1 MIDLHLHT
9 TRSDGRCEPV
19 ELVRR
24 AWGAGIHI
32 LSVADH
38 DTVAALPE
46 IRSVAT
52 TYGIESI
59 PGIEITAVLGER
71 DVHMLGYFFDPGSA
85 VLATFLEDQRAD
97 RVRRVREMA
106 ARLTGLGKP
115 IDVDRV
121 TKPSATKPGH
131 SVGRPLVARALVRAG
146 HVADVRQAFD
156 ELIGEGRPA
165 YVARR
170 GTTPADV
177 LEIIHQAG
185 GIASLAHPG
194 LLGHDELIGELV
206 ERGLTAIEAFHCDHD
221 PAATAHYLGLAAQY
235 GLAVTGGSDYHG
247 DAGRRRDGLGVVE
260 LPEEHY
266 RVLLEKAGRRRQ

>member
-9 TRSDGRCEPV
+9 TASDGRCEPV

-24 AWGAGIHI
+24 AWGAGIHV

-46 IRSVAT
+46 IASVAA

-59 PGIEITAVLGER
+59 PGIEITAVVGER
-71 DVHMLGYFFDPGSA
+71 DVHMLGYFFDPDSP
-85 VLATFLEDQRAD
+85 VLTKFLEDQRAD

-106 ARLTGLGKP
+106 DKLASLGKP
-115 IDVDRV
+115 IDVERL
-121 TKPSATKPGH
+121 TQPSATKPGR
-131 SVGRPLVARALVRAG
+131 SVGRPLVAWALVRAG

-156 ELIGEGRPA
+156 QLIGEGRPA
-165 YVARR
+165 YVARHGR
-170 GTTPADV
+170 TPADV
-177 LEIIHQAG
+177 LDIIHESG

-194 LLGHDELIGELV
+194 LLGHDELIPDLA
-206 ERGLTAIEAFHCDHD
+206 RHGLTAIEAYHSDHD
-221 PAATAHYLGLAAQY
+221 TTATGHYLAVAAQY

-247 DAGRRRDGLGVVE
+247 DAGHRRDGLGVVE

-266 RVLLEKAGRRRQ
+266 RVLLDRAKHT